1 MSAKQQIRIPTNLLL
16 LLLISLAQLFFP
28 ISHTSSTII
37 RFASTSFFF
46 LFFFNWSRSFCY
58 VYVGVGIIF
67 YWLLMKKSPPRCYFH
82 FIACL
87 FVSYWF
93 GILSFCQNKIFWKKW
108 VFFFFF
114 LISLDTAQEKS
125 KWGLCITFRKRRV
138 SLTKTTN
145 TSLGHHK
152 LSNSHEKSIH
162 QGT

>member
-1 MSAKQQIRIPTNLLL
+1 MSAKQQIRVPTNLLL
-16 LLLISLAQLFFP
+16 LLLISLEQLFFP

-37 RFASTSFFF
+37 RFASTI
-46 LFFFNWSRSFCY
+46 FFFNWSRSFCY

-114 LISLDTAQEKS
+114 FNFIRYSSRKGQMGFVHHFQKEES
-125 KWGLCITFRKRRV
+125 IT
-138 SLTKTTN
+138 
-145 TSLGHHK
+145 HK
-152 LSNSHEKSIH
+152 DHQHLSW
-162 QGT
+162 TP